1 MNYQLKVT
9 LSFWLTH
16 SPTPKPR
23 LLTRGRM
30 VGKEQENKCFV
41 RLTSLVAQ
49 IALSIVTLHLVAG
62 AAWIGEVEVTLQEI
76 PKNTC

>member
-9 LSFWLTH
+9 LSFWFTH
-16 SPTPKPR
+16 SPTPKPS

-30 VGKEQENKCFV
+30 VGKEQENKCSV
-41 RLTSLVAQ
+41 RLPQTFTYT
-49 IALSIVTLHLVAG
+49 LSIVTLHLVAG
-62 AAWIGEVEVTLQEI
+62 AAWTGEVELIIQEI